1 MKQIR
6 GILCTFL
13 KVFKS
18 AYYFYKS
25 FSIHRV
31 KPSQN
36 NLKNTGKM
44 LAMKREIHNLQESI
58 KIHQEKIHNLQES
71 DKFQQKK
78 LEEHDREFLILKLA
92 TIANR
97 SREMEECD
105 DQLKTILTCIPPK
118 FKTGIK
124 RSHFD
129 ATNDDVDILGTKDIN
144 DIIKVYLKLHS

>member
-1 MKQIR
+1 
-6 GILCTFL
+6 
-13 KVFKS
+13 
-18 AYYFYKS
+18 
-25 FSIHRV
+25 
-31 KPSQN
+31 
-36 NLKNTGKM
+36 M